1 MFVDVALGMVCRLL
15 HHFRAAAWLFD
26 GMSPQDYAIEACEKQ
41 AKIKN
46 IFVYEHPAGAKSWKR
61 ASVVRLRGMK
71 EVYEVN
77 LNMCEFGM
85 QPEDR
90 DGVGLV
96 YKPTRLLAISF
107 VIAEL
112 MSRKCNGKHR
122 HVRLVNGRVEKA
134 AVYLNKFCDVLLKA
148 LEVEIKSR
156 LSVPL
161 FNMEEMID
169 LENEVNQEKQMEEE
183 MKLQKQLKSG

>member
-1 MFVDVALGMVCRLL
+1 MKKAEGMV
-15 HHFRAAAWLFD
+15 
-26 GMSPQDYAIEACEKQ
+26 DYAVESCEKQ
-41 AKIKN
+41 VEIKRN
-46 IFVYEHPAGAKSWKR
+46 FPVYEHPAGAKSWKR

-85 QPEDR
+85 QSEDR

-96 YKPTRLLAISF
+96 YKPTRLLTNSL

-122 HVRLVNGRVEKA
+122 HVRLVNGRAEKA
-134 AVYLNKFCDVLLKA
+134 AVFPKKSCGVLLKA
-148 LEVEIKSR
+148 LEVEMKSR

-161 FNMEEMID
+161 FSMEEMID
-169 LENEVNQEKQMEEE
+169 LGEEE
-183 MKLQKQLKSG
+183 SQT